1 MTLAGNTEQIFRII
15 QSIPSKKQNH
25 LKYGSRASDTNE
37 YRRLTTQ
44 KKALNRSREFWQKMG
59 RSEKMDSTTN
69 DGPGNPQ

>member
-44 KKALNRSREFWQKMG
+44 KKRLIGRENSGKKWAGVKNGFNN
-59 RSEKMDSTTN
+59 E
-69 DGPGNPQ
+69 